1 MHDPVRRLL
10 ARADLARLLTY
21 SGRFTEA
28 LAIGGP
34 LIAPDMDVRVRL
46 RSLSPVGACMVFAR
60 RAGRVLALCDEL
72 DAAAACLREELPDA
86 VGWVWAART
95 NALLLAG
102 RLDQVTTVLAGPLEP
117 GAAPIVGVG
126 DQAHARTKLGR
137 ALLLRA
143 GLPAPCASSPGPP
156 PCCAS
161 TIRLDAWCGACPWPP
176 KPTGCSGTWW
186 RRAD

>member
-1 MHDPVRRLL
+1 GGRPQHRRGREGSRVVCQGPGGLAEARRVLEEAEASVDDPVRRLL

-46 RSLSPVGACMVFAR
+46 RSLSPIGACMAFAG

-72 DAAAACLREELPDA
+72 DAAAARLREELPDA
-86 VGWVWAART
+86 VGWVWATRT

-102 RLDQVTTVLAGPLEP
+102 RLDEVTTVLAGPLEP
-117 GAAPIVGVG
+117 GAAPIVGAG
-126 DQAHARTKLGR
+126 ALANALTHLGR
-137 ALLLRA
+137 AHMMYGR
-143 GLPAPCASSPGPP
+143 PAM
-156 PCCAS
+156 
-161 TIRLDAWCGACPWPP
+161 
-176 KPTGCSGTWW
+176 
-186 RRAD
+186 